1 MIVIIDYNMGNIGS
15 IVNMIK
21 KAGGESMVTSDVE
34 IIKNAKKLILPGVG
48 AFDSGM
54 KNIEEMGLLDVLN
67 EKVLIEKTP
76 ILGICLGMQ
85 LFCKCS
91 EEGSKAGLN
100 WIDGVCNRFD
110 FSSVGVGLRIPHMG
124 WNSVEVKKSSPLM
137 NNLPEEPAFYF
148 VHSYY
153 VICNN
158 PDDVLTT
165 TNYGYEFCSSVNHE
179 NIYATQFHPEK
190 SHRYGLSVIKNFV
203 EL

>member
-21 KAGGESMVTSDVE
+21 KAGGESIVTSDVE

-54 KNIEEMGLLDVLN
+54 KNIEDMGLLDVLN
-67 EKVLIEKTP
+67 EKVLVEKTP

-91 EEGSKAGLN
+91 EEGSKAGLS

-110 FSSVGVGLRIPHMG
+110 FSSVGTGLRIPHMG

-158 PDDVLTT
+158 ADDVLTT

-190 SHRYGLSVIKNFV
+190 SHKYGLAVIKNFV

>member
-21 KAGGESMVTSDVE
+21 KAGGESIVTSDVE

-54 KNIEEMGLLDVLN
+54 KNIEDMGLLDVLN
-67 EKVLIEKTP
+67 EKVLVEKTP

-91 EEGSKAGLN
+91 EEGNKAGLS

-110 FSSVGVGLRIPHMG
+110 FSSVGAGLRIPHMG

-158 PDDVLTT
+158 PEDVLTT
-165 TNYGYEFCSSVNHE
+165 TNYGYEFCSAVNHE

-190 SHRYGLSVIKNFV
+190 SHKYGLAVIKNFV